1 MGRMKNFALE
11 IDENDTIDSMAF
23 NLGISVEELKLLTY
37 KANNV
42 GNGFTRDVIFD
53 LEKCPKEI
61 LAKIKNLENGNK
73 VNYWLIDPKDLK
85 RISCK

>member
-1 MGRMKNFALE
+1 MKNFALE
-11 IDENDTIDSMAF
+11 IDENDNIDSMAF
-23 NLGISVEELKLLTY
+23 NLGISIEELKLLTY
-37 KANNV
+37 KAYTV

-73 VNYWLIDPKDLK
+73 FNYWLIDPK
-85 RISCK
+85 RIEED

>member
-23 NLGISVEELKLLTY
+23 NVGISVEELKLLTY
-37 KANNV
+37 KAYTV

-61 LAKIKNLENGNK
+61 IAKIKNLENGNK
-73 VNYWLIDPKDLK
+73 VNYWLIDPKRLEEN
-85 RISCK
+85 